1 MASQIADTPLLALPR
16 TNMLVTFRPFRIAQR
31 LSGARPYTTKP
42 EKQLPFIYQYG
53 TPLVKCVLIATVTN
67 LALQQWWTSL
77 EYVEYRKDMD
87 AEINQL
93 NDKIKDLEARIEK
106 SSVEIRK

>member
-1 MASQIADTPLLALPR
+1 
-16 TNMLVTFRPFRIAQR
+16 MLVTLRPFPIAQR
-31 LSGARPYTTKP
+31 IAKARPYTTKP

-53 TPLVKCVLIATVTN
+53 APLVKCVLIATVTN
-67 LALQQWWTSL
+67 LALQQWWTAL

-93 NDKIKDLEARIEK
+93 HDKIKDLEARLEK
-106 SSVEIRK
+106 SSVEARK